1 MGHAPTF
8 RLLTGRRHFV
18 LGETASPSAGM
29 SSFSGADHG
38 RMVMRLLSRRVG
50 TNRDFGETLLRSLR
64 VLARCVLTD
73 GHENRRRQRNRFVE
87 RSGARGLRVTITS
100 PLAALQLCFFRCSWE
115 PLARPDES
123 PLNGSMQARF

>member
-1 MGHAPTF
+1 MSAAYECTAPCDTA
-8 RLLTGRRHFV
+8 TCVKAFV
-18 LGETASPSAGM
+18 AFEYKQM
-29 SSFSGADHG
+29 I
-38 RMVMRLLSRRVG
+38 LSRRVG

-73 GHENRRRQRNRFVE
+73 GHENRRRQRNRFGE